1 MAGRAPSGVSYSFGP
16 GPITPAVRGII
27 IANVAAF
34 LLTFLSPTVLIG
46 TFGLIPQ
53 AVLEHGHV
61 WQLATYLFL
70 HSPTSI
76 THILFN
82 MLAVWMFG
90 VDLERRWGA
99 RGFLT
104 YYFVTGVGAGACTV
118 LVTCLPFAGA
128 QASYHAVTIGASGAV
143 YGLLLAWGVL
153 FPARQILFM
162 MLFPLS
168 ARVYVVLMGA
178 IAFFS
183 AVAAT
188 DNGVANVAHLSGL
201 VIGWLYLKG
210 PRDLRLD
217 LQYRMT
223 RWRMDRLRRRFEV
236 HRGGRG
242 DWDRH
247 VH

>member
-16 GPITPAVRGII
+16 GPVTPAVRGII
-27 IANVAAF
+27 VANVAAF
-34 LLTFLSPTVLIG
+34 LLTFLSPNVVIG
-46 TFGLIPQ
+46 TFGLVPQ
-53 AVLEHGHV
+53 AVIEHGRV
-61 WQLATYLFL
+61 WQLVTYLFL

-104 YYFVTGVGAGACTV
+104 YYFVTGVGAGVCTV

-128 QASYHAVTIGASGAV
+128 ESSYHAVTIGASGAV
-143 YGLLLAWGVL
+143 YGLLIAWGLL
-153 FPARQILFM
+153 FPGRQILFM
-162 MLFPLS
+162 LLFPLS

-178 IAFFS
+178 IAFLA
-183 AVAAT
+183 AVTAT

-201 VIGWLYLKG
+201 LIGWLYLKG

-217 LQYRMT
+217 VQYRMT

-236 HRGGRG
+236 HEGGRG
-242 DWDRH
+242 DWERH
-247 VH
+247 IH

>member
-1 MAGRAPSGVSYSFGP
+1 MAGRATSGGSYSFGP
-16 GPITPAVRGII
+16 GPVTPAVRGII
-27 IANVAAF
+27 VANVAAF
-34 LLTFLSPTVLIG
+34 LLTFLSPNVLLS
-46 TFGLIPQ
+46 TFGLVPE
-53 AVLEHGHV
+53 AVLKHGRV

-104 YYFVTGVGAGACTV
+104 YYFVTGVGAGVCTV

-143 YGLLLAWGVL
+143 YGLLLAWALLFPGRQVL
-153 FPARQILFM
+153 FML
-162 MLFPLS
+162 LFPLP
-168 ARVYVVLMGA
+168 ARVYAILMGA
-178 IAFFS
+178 LALF
-183 AVAAT
+183 AALAAT

-201 VIGWLYLKG
+201 LIGWLYLKG

-217 LQYRMT
+217 LQYRVT

-236 HRGGRG
+236 HEGGRG
-242 DWDRH
+242 DWERNIH
-247 VH
+247 

>member
-1 MAGRAPSGVSYSFGP
+1 MAGRAPSGGSYSFGP
-16 GPITPAVRGII
+16 GPVTPAVRGII
-27 IANVAAF
+27 VANVAAF
-34 LLTFLSPTVLIG
+34 LLTFLSPNVLLS
-46 TFGLIPQ
+46 TFGLVPE
-53 AVLEHGHV
+53 AVLKHGRV

-104 YYFVTGVGAGACTV
+104 YYFVTGVGAGVCTV

-143 YGLLLAWGVL
+143 YGLLLAWALLFPGRQVL
-153 FPARQILFM
+153 FML
-162 MLFPLS
+162 LFPLP
-168 ARVYVVLMGA
+168 ARVYAILMGA
-178 IAFFS
+178 LALF
-183 AVAAT
+183 AALAAT

-201 VIGWLYLKG
+201 LIGWLYLKG

-217 LQYRMT
+217 LQYRVT

-236 HRGGRG
+236 HEGGRG
-242 DWDRH
+242 DWERNIH
-247 VH
+247 

>member
-1 MAGRAPSGVSYSFGP
+1 V
-16 GPITPAVRGII
+16 TPAVRAII
-27 IANVAAF
+27 AANVAAF
-34 LLTFLSPTVLIG
+34 LLTFLSPNVVIG

-53 AVLEHGHV
+53 AVIEHGRV

-104 YYFVTGVGAGACTV
+104 YYFVTGVGAGVCTV
-118 LVTCLPFAGA
+118 LIACLPFAGA
-128 QASYHAVTIGASGAV
+128 ESSYHAVTIGASGAV
-143 YGLLLAWGVL
+143 YGLLIAWGLL
-153 FPARQILFM
+153 FPTRRILFM
-162 MLFPLS
+162 FLFPVS
-168 ARVYVVLMGA
+168 ARVFVVLMGA
-178 IAFFS
+178 
-183 AVAAT
+183 VALYLALTAT

-201 VIGWLYLKG
+201 LIGWLYLKG
-210 PRDLRLD
+210 PRNLRLD

-236 HRGGRG
+236 HEGGRG
-242 DWDRH
+242 DWERH
-247 VH
+247 IH